1 MILWRNKDYC
11 VLLVLGFILFQCK
24 FPIHT
29 ELMSSEQL
37 ETLNRSI
44 DAALSFASLATA
56 FLFFTV
62 SFIPVM
68 AEKSPFFKSL
78 RTDVKIL
85 ERIMLDAFL
94 FFLVS
99 IMSLFFVFSD
109 LLSWSDVTLVY
120 SLWLTLLLT
129 ALYGMLSIFK
139 ELFSNIKKEINN

>member
-1 MILWRNKDYC
+1 
-11 VLLVLGFILFQCK
+11 
-24 FPIHT
+24 
-29 ELMSSEQL
+29 MSSEQL